1 MKAKIDADLCTSC
14 EDCIQAVPQVFEMG
28 PDGTAVVKVAVV
40 PADQEDATRE
50 MADNCP
56 ASAIEVED

>member
-1 MKAKIDADLCTSC
+1 
-14 EDCIQAVPQVFEMG
+14 
-28 PDGTAVVKVAVV
+28 VVVAEVAVV
-40 PADQEDATRE
+40 PADKEDATRE